1 MIITNA
7 IPKRKGLSDL
17 YIDGEFAIKIDTET
31 FLVSKFSVGSQIDDQ
46 QLKEL
51 IESSNIKRAKEK
63 ALWLISYR
71 DHSKKE
77 LENKVRNCSDMD
89 SAKKA
94 VEKLESVGLVD
105 DEKFARNYAQ
115 QLLFVKHYSKKG
127 AKYKLIEKGIDRDL
141 ADSVLEEIDFDSQ
154 EHIRIII
161 EHKYN
166 NLSDEKTRRRA
177 VSALQRKGYSW
188 SDIKAVIDEFIE
200 EEYYEE

>member
-1 MIITNA
+1 MIITNE
-7 IPKRKGLSDL
+7 IPKRNGLSDL

-77 LENKVRNCSDMD
+77 LESKVRNCSDKD

-127 AKYKLIEKGIDRDL
+127 ARYKLIEKGIDRDL

-161 EHKYN
+161 EHKYY